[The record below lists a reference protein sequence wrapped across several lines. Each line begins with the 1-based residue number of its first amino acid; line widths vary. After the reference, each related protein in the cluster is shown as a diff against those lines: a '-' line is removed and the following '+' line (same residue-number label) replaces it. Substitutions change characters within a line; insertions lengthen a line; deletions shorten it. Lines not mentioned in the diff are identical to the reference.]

1 MKTIKTW
8 LITIAVLLCGT
19 TTLEAETVQIEG
31 IWYILSD
38 YIESNVVQVT
48 SSTDGTKYAGTVI
61 IPSTVEYNNKT
72 YTVTGINVGAF
83 KNCNELNSVTIPESV
98 TSIYSDAFNGCSAL
112 TSVNMTNGVKKIWD
126 RAFEDCSNLT
136 SITIPEGVTSIGEN
150 AFSNC
155 VRLASIEIAAS
166 VTTIGVKAFYG
177 CSSLTNIVLPNN
189 ITRIEIGTFY
199 GCLSL
204 KSISFPQNLTFIGAD
219 AFRGC
224 NKLASIDIPTKVTE
238 IGSDAFSACMGLTA
252 IDLPEGV
259 IQINSGA
266 FRYCENLLSI
276 KLPSSLK
283 YVLGSAFAGCSRL
296 LDVYCYAK
304 TIPNL
309 NNSNVFENSNL
320 ENATLH
326 VMTDMIE
333 GYRAVSPWNQ
343 FSKIVS
349 LGNIVSEISLIK
361 SSATLV
367 KGQTLLLTY
376 TISPDNAED
385 KSVTWNSSNTAV
397 ATVDENGEVTAISV
411 GTAIITVTA
420 NDGSGVSASC
430 KITVEP
436 ACFTL
441 TYLVD
446 GKEYYKAVIEQ
457 GAEIQSIDIPT
468 KEGHT
473 FCGWE
478 NMPST
483 MPGEDVTVYA
493 KFSPN
498 NYTITFKAND
508 EIVSSES
515 LAYGT
520 AIVVPEAPE
529 VEDYAFV
536 EWKDLLETVPAYD
549 VEFTAVYNQVN
560 MRIKDGIASF
570 SQDVDVKFDKIYFT
584 RTFTNTEWQALY
596 VPFEI
601 PVTEEFLADFEVADL
616 NDIRQYDRD
625 DDGVKDETVVEAFKV
640 KSGATLA
647 ANYPYLIRA
656 KEVGEKT
663 ITVEDATLYATE
675 EKSIDCSSVR
685 EKFTFTGTYSRL
697 SSEQLP
703 QGEGYY
709 ALSGGVWQ
717 PVAAD
722 ASLGAFR
729 FYLKVDS
736 RSGVNVAQG
745 NAIRMRV
752 IDENGND
759 EGTTGIDNSE
769 FKNQNS
775 ELIFD
780 LQGRRVENPTKG
792 VYIVNGK
799 KTIIK

>member
-61 IPSTVEYNNKT
+61 IPSTVEYGNKT
-72 YTVTGINVGAF
+72 YTVTGIDIGAF
-83 KNCNELNSVTIPESV
+83 ENCNELNSVTIPESV
-98 TSIYSDAFNGCSAL
+98 TSILPNAFSGCSAL

-126 RAFEDCSNLT
+126 CAFEDCRNLT

-150 AFSNC
+150 AFKNC

-166 VTTIGVKAFYG
+166 VTTIGEGAFYG

-189 ITRIEIGTFY
+189 ITRIEIDTFY

-204 KSISFPQNLTFIGAD
+204 KSISFPQNLTFIGAN
-219 AFRGC
+219 AFLGC
-224 NKLASIDIPTKVTE
+224 TKLASIDIPTKVTE
-238 IGSDAFSACMGLTA
+238 IGSDAFRACMGLTA

-259 IQINSGA
+259 IQINSDA

-283 YVLGSAFAGCSRL
+283 YVLSSAFAGCSRL

-304 TIPNL
+304 TIPSL
-309 NNSNVFENSNL
+309 NSNVFEGSNL

-333 GYRAVSPWNQ
+333 GYGAVSPWNQ

-349 LGNIVSEISLIK
+349 LGNIVSEISLKK

-367 KGQTLLLTY
+367 KGQNLLLTY

-457 GAEIQSIDIPT
+457 GAEIQSIDVPT

-570 SQDVDVKFDKIYFT
+570 SQDVDVKFDKIYYT

-596 VPFEI
+596 VAFEI

-663 ITVEDATLYATE
+663 ITVEDATLYATKE
-675 EKSIDCSSVR
+675 ISIDCSSIR

-717 PVAAD
+717 PVAED

-736 RSGVNVAQG
+736 RNNLNAAQG
-745 NAIRMRV
+745 NAIRMRIIGEDGEEDDATR
-752 IDENGND
+752 ID
-759 EGTTGIDNSE
+759 TPE
-769 FKNQNS
+769 FKDQKS

-792 VYIVNGK
+792 VYIVNGVK
-799 KTIIK
+799 RVF

>member
-61 IPSTVEYNNKT
+61 IPSAVEYNNKT
-72 YTVTGINVGAF
+72 YTVTGIDVGAF

-112 TSVNMTNGVKKIWD
+112 TSVNMTNGLKKIWD
-126 RAFEDCSNLT
+126 RAFVDCSNLT

-150 AFSNC
+150 AFSDC

-283 YVLGSAFAGCSRL
+283 YVLGSAFAGCSSL

-304 TIPNL
+304 TIPYL

-430 KITVEP
+430 KITVAP

-570 SQDVDVKFDKIYFT
+570 SQDVDVKFEKIYFT

-656 KEVGEKT
+656 KEVGQKT

-675 EKSIDCSSVR
+675 EISIDCSSVR

-703 QGEGYY
+703 QGAGYY

-736 RSGVNVAQG
+736 RNGVNAAQS
-745 NAIRMRV
+745 NAIRMR
-752 IDENGND
+752 IIGEDGEEDGA
-759 EGTTGIDNSE
+759 TGIDNSG
-769 FKNQNS
+769 FNNQNS

-792 VYIVNGK
+792 VYIVNGVK
-799 KTIIK
+799 RVF

>member
-19 TTLEAETVQIEG
+19 TTLEAETVQIKG

-61 IPSTVEYNNKT
+61 IPSTVEYGNKT
-72 YTVTGINVGAF
+72 YTVTGIDIGAF

-98 TSIYSDAFNGCSAL
+98 TSIFPNAFSGCSAL

-126 RAFEDCSNLT
+126 YAFADCRNLT
-136 SITIPEGVTSIGEN
+136 SITIPEGVTSIGAN
-150 AFSNC
+150 AFNSC

-166 VTTIGVKAFYG
+166 VTTIGEQAFYG

-204 KSISFPQNLTFIGAD
+204 KSISFPQNLTFID
-219 AFRGC
+219 SKAFMGC

-238 IGSDAFSACMGLTA
+238 IGCEAFRACMGLTA

-259 IQINSGA
+259 IQINIDA

-283 YVLGSAFAGCSRL
+283 YVSSSAFAGCSRL

-304 TIPNL
+304 TIPSL
-309 NNSNVFENSNL
+309 NSNVFEGSNL

-333 GYRAVSPWNQ
+333 GYGAVSPWNQ

-349 LGNIVSEISLIK
+349 LGNIVSEISLKK

-367 KGQTLLLTY
+367 KGQNLLLTY

-430 KITVEP
+430 KITVEA

-457 GAEIQSIDIPT
+457 GAEIQSIDVPT

-570 SQDVDVKFDKIYFT
+570 SQDVDVKFDKIYYT
-584 RTFTNTEWQALY
+584 RTFTNTNWQALY

-616 NDIRQYDRD
+616 NDVRQYDRD
-625 DDGVKDETVVEAFKV
+625 DDGVKDETVIEAFKV
-640 KSGATLA
+640 KSGVLE

-656 KEVGEKT
+656 REAGEKT
-663 ITVEDATLYATE
+663 ITVTDATLYATE
-675 EKSIDCSSVR
+675 ENSIDCSSVR
-685 EKFTFTGTYSRL
+685 EKFTFTGTYSQL
-697 SSEQLP
+697 SSEELP
-703 QGEGYY
+703 HGEGYY
-709 ALSGGVWQ
+709 ALSGGVWL
-717 PVAAD
+717 PVAEG

-736 RSGVNVAQG
+736 RNSLNAAQG
-745 NAIRMRV
+745 NAIRTR
-752 IDENGND
+752 IIGEDGEED
-759 EGTTGIDNSE
+759 DATGIDAPE
-769 FKNQNS
+769 FKDQKS

-792 VYIVNGK
+792 VYIVNGVK
-799 KTIIK
+799 RVF